1 MEPARARLSNNSKEV
16 QDNEEAGANV
26 SYMRC
31 KFLHGE
37 VQRHVPVVSNVY
49 RRKARARREIV
60 MDLHEAKEIISR
72 RFGVPVELLT
82 ATSTED
88 AIVQAAALK
97 AYKAEKEPKT
107 TAEQFGAW
115 LNGQTALDRGDIV
128 DVEAVRAEIDPPYP
142 GVRDGGEPYAP
153 QTNYYGDAREQFAQW
168 FGSL

>member
-1 MEPARARLSNNSKEV
+1 MKNYMPRLVDHMLENKLKGK
-16 QDNEEAGANV
+16 GAV
-26 SYMRC
+26 
-31 KFLHGE
+31 LIQG
-37 VQRHVPVVSNVY
+37 
-49 RRKARARREIV
+49 
-60 MDLHEAKEIISR
+60 
-72 RFGVPVELLT
+72 
-82 ATSTED
+82 
-88 AIVQAAALK
+88 
-97 AYKAEKEPKT
+97 PKWCGKTT